1 MGFFKDLDRTIE
13 KNIGVKTWRCKKCTA
28 TFTSNELGLG
38 WRCRQKVKSYKDGQY
53 RWQRCGGTAAR
64 A

>member
-13 KNIGVKTWRCKKCTA
+13 KNFSVKTWRCKKCKS

-38 WRCRQKVKSYKDGQY
+38 WRCKQKVKVHKDGRNRQ
-53 RWQRCGGTAAR
+53 QRCGGTAAR